1 MIEILSSK
9 YDAVDYSEDRK
20 FGVGYSFDILR
31 AKILYSTNA
40 TKKPAYG
47 EHGFRVIDKFS
58 LGTNCNKD
66 YEYEG
71 FGVDITTLLKIMDE
85 GKF

>member
-1 MIEILSSK
+1 MSK
-9 YDAVDYSEDRK
+9 IQTY
-20 FGVGYSFDILR
+20 
-31 AKILYSTNA
+31 A
-40 TKKPAYG
+40 TIKPAYG
-47 EHGFRVIDKFS
+47 ERGFRVIDKFS

-66 YEYEG
+66 YDYEG

>member
-1 MIEILSSK
+1 LLYTHGFPLTTLFIRTMIGGQKQEGS
-9 YDAVDYSEDRK
+9 
-20 FGVGYSFDILR
+20 DI
-31 AKILYSTNA
+31 IVQT
-40 TKKPAYG
+40 YG

-85 GKF
+85 GEF